1 MKTQQLK
8 QIIRGISE
16 KTKNRELLE
25 KILKL
30 TGLSRARCSEI
41 MVYKQGSSFDHYVY
55 KFKDEIF
62 PPSFAYLF
70 LNAVFSSLFFKNK
83 EGKKKKDNFS
93 NFIKNNPQSI
103 WQKQKEDFIKLIID
117 CKDFEIKKKL
127 INPAL
132 EFHALNLI
140 RLSSPETKL
149 KNESFVESYIRV
161 YHPEAIEY
169 LEEPENDT
177 NDIFTSDKN
186 IFPDGDL
193 NADLN
198 AIRGKKYI
206 QYQNLIKNLR
216 NFYPLIEFLRKNYM
230 PNFIAPHEYARIRIA
245 TNDERFIGTM
255 LFSKEFLREDL
266 DLTSLNNLF
275 ILKVKEN
282 NMEGT
287 FDINDHVLIKQHP
300 HYLNVKKNISSEVIA
315 YNFQDG
321 IYAIEENKRIILRRL
336 QFLRTSGL
344 SYENNEQFEVP
355 EFLKEEANKE
365 ISRVFSKGTEN
376 VKLYEIDQL
385 VNKYGLQNELLREK
399 LKPILPDLANDN
411 NKDVFYGKEVLDK
424 SKKIDTI
431 VNIISDNKKYPVH
444 TVRFE
449 DLLICGEVLWKSSN
463 FKDNKAVKGIDLFKQ
478 EEENIFE
485 KQLMEIA

>member
-25 KILKL
+25 RILKL

-55 KFKDEIF
+55 KFKEETF

-70 LNAVFSSLFFKNK
+70 LNAVFSSLSFKNDL
-83 EGKKKKDNFS
+83 GKKKKDNFPD
-93 NFIKNNPQSI
+93 FIKNNQQSI

-117 CKDFEIKKKL
+117 CKEFEIRKKL

-140 RLSSPETKL
+140 RLSSPQTIL
-149 KNESFVESYIRV
+149 KNESFVESYIRIS
-161 YHPEAIEY
+161 YPEAIEY

-177 NDIFTSDKN
+177 NDIFPSDKN
-186 IFPDGDL
+186 IFSSEDA

-198 AIRGKKYI
+198 AIRGGKYI
-206 QYQNLIKNLR
+206 QYQKLISNLR
-216 NFYPLIEFLRKNYM
+216 NFYPLIELLRKRFM
-230 PNFIAPHEYARIRIA
+230 PNFLAPNEYARIRID
-245 TNDERFIGTM
+245 TNDERFIGEM
-255 LFSKEFLREDL
+255 LFSKKFLREDL
-266 DLTSLNNLF
+266 DLTNLNHLF

-287 FDINDHVLIKQHP
+287 FDIDDHVLIKKHP
-300 HYLNVKKNISSEVIA
+300 HYINVKKNIPSEVMA
-315 YNFQDG
+315 FNFQDG
-321 IYAIEENKRIILRRL
+321 IYAIEENKRIVLRRL

-344 SYENNEQFEVP
+344 SYESNEQFEVP
-355 EFLKEEANKE
+355 KFLKEEANKE
-365 ISRVFSKGTEN
+365 INRVFSKGTEN
-376 VKLYEIDQL
+376 VKLHEIDQL
-385 VNKYGLQNELLREK
+385 VHKYGLQNELLREK

-411 NKDVFYGKEVLDK
+411 NKDVFYGKEVIDK
-424 SKKIDTI
+424 SKKIGTV

-463 FKDNKAVKGIDLFKQ
+463 FRDNKAVKGIDLFKQ

>member
-55 KFKDEIF
+55 KFKEETF

-70 LNAVFSSLFFKNK
+70 LNAVFSSLFFKTEK
-83 EGKKKKDNFS
+83 GKKKKGNFYEY
-93 NFIKNNPQSI
+93 IKNSEQTI
-103 WQKQKEDFIKLIID
+103 WQKHKDDFIRLIID
-117 CKDFEIKKKL
+117 CKDLEIRKKL

-132 EFHALNLI
+132 EFHTLNLI
-140 RLSSPETKL
+140 RLSYPETKL
-149 KNESFVESYIRV
+149 KNESFVESYIRIT
-161 YHPEAIEY
+161 HPEAYDRTTDY
-169 LEEPENDT
+169 LEEPQYDT
-177 NDIFTSDKN
+177 NDIFPSDSITKE
-186 IFPDGDL
+186 
-193 NADLN
+193 
-198 AIRGKKYI
+198 KKDI
-206 QYQNLIKNLR
+206 QYQKLISNLR
-216 NFYPLIEFLRKNYM
+216 NFYPLIDDLRKRYM

-245 TNDERFIGTM
+245 TNEERFIGSM
-255 LFSKEFLREDL
+255 LFSKEFLRRDL
-266 DLTSLNNLF
+266 DLTNLNNLF

-282 NMEGT
+282 NMEGS

-300 HYLNVKKNISSEVIA
+300 HYINLKKNIPSEVMA

-336 QFLRTSGL
+336 QFLRVSGL
-344 SYENNEQFEVP
+344 PTENKEQFEVP

-365 ISRVFSKGTEN
+365 INRIFSKGTEN

-385 VNKYGLQNELLREK
+385 VHKYGLQNELLREK
-399 LKPILPDLANDN
+399 LKPILPDLASDN
-411 NKDVFYGKEVLDK
+411 NKDIYYGKEVLNK
-424 SKKIDTI
+424 SKKIDTV
-431 VNIISDNKKYPVH
+431 VNIISDNKKYPIH

-449 DLLICGEVLWKSSN
+449 DLLICGEVLWKSNS
-463 FKDNKAVKGIDLFKQ
+463 FKDNNAAKDIDLFKTD
-478 EEENIFE
+478 EDTIFD
-485 KQLMEIA
+485 KQLLEIA

>member
-1 MKTQQLK
+1 MEKQRLK

-55 KFKDEIF
+55 KFKEETF

-70 LNAVFSSLFFKNK
+70 LNAVFSSLSFKNDL
-83 EGKKKKDNFS
+83 GKKKKDNFLD
-93 NFIKNNPQSI
+93 FIKNNQQSI

-117 CKDFEIKKKL
+117 CKEFEIRKKL

-140 RLSSPETKL
+140 RLSSPQTIL
-149 KNESFVESYIRV
+149 KNESFVESYIRIS
-161 YHPEAIEY
+161 YPEAIEY
-169 LEEPENDT
+169 LEEPENDN
-177 NDIFTSDKN
+177 NDIFPSDKN
-186 IFPDGDL
+186 IFSTEDA

-198 AIRGKKYI
+198 AIRGGKYI
-206 QYQNLIKNLR
+206 QYQKLINNLR
-216 NFYPLIEFLRKNYM
+216 NFYPLIEFLRKRYM
-230 PNFIAPHEYARIRIA
+230 PNLLAPHEYARIRIS

-255 LFSKEFLREDL
+255 LFSKDFLREDL
-266 DLTSLNNLF
+266 DLTNLNHLF

-287 FDINDHVLIKQHP
+287 FDIDDHVLIKQHP
-300 HYLNVKKNISSEVIA
+300 HYLNVKKNIPSEVMA

-321 IYAIEENKRIILRRL
+321 IYAIEENKRIVLRRL

-365 ISRVFSKGTEN
+365 ISRVF
-376 VKLYEIDQL
+376 
-385 VNKYGLQNELLREK
+385 
-399 LKPILPDLANDN
+399 
-411 NKDVFYGKEVLDK
+411 YGKEVIDK
-424 SKKIDTI
+424 SKKIDTV

>member
-1 MKTQQLK
+1 M
-8 QIIRGISE
+8 
-16 KTKNRELLE
+16 
-25 KILKL
+25 
-30 TGLSRARCSEI
+30 
-41 MVYKQGSSFDHYVY
+41 
-55 KFKDEIF
+55 
-62 PPSFAYLF
+62 
-70 LNAVFSSLFFKNK
+70 
-83 EGKKKKDNFS
+83 
-93 NFIKNNPQSI
+93 
-103 WQKQKEDFIKLIID
+103 
-117 CKDFEIKKKL
+117 
-127 INPAL
+127 
-132 EFHALNLI
+132 
-140 RLSSPETKL
+140 
-149 KNESFVESYIRV
+149 
-161 YHPEAIEY
+161 
-169 LEEPENDT
+169 EEPENDT
-177 NDIFTSDKN
+177 NDIFPSDKN

-287 FDINDHVLIKQHP
+287 FDIDDHVLIKQHP
-300 HYLNVKKNISSEVIA
+300 HYLNIKKNIPSEVMA

-321 IYAIEENKRIILRRL
+321 IYAIEENKRIVLRRL
-336 QFLRTSGL
+336 QFLRASGL
-344 SYENNEQFEVP
+344 SYESNEQFEVP
-355 EFLKEEANKE
+355 KFLKEEANKE
-365 ISRVFSKGTEN
+365 INRVFSKGTEN
-376 VKLYEIDQL
+376 VKLHEIDQL
-385 VNKYGLQNELLREK
+385 VHKYGLQNELLREK

-411 NKDVFYGKEVLDK
+411 NKDVFYGKEVIDK